1 MVDGAASRKT
11 PHKRALSR
19 MSGNLFEA
27 TEFESARTGSFNRRF
42 DMKSILIGAATG
54 IALAIGSAAALA
66 QTVVIAPEQE
76 TVIREYITTQQVQP
90 VEIPADVEV
99 TVGAT
104 LPETVEVHALE
115 VPDLE
120 TQYSYIVVDGRTI
133 LVEPDTRK
141 VVHIIE

>member
-1 MVDGAASRKT
+1 MHIRHSSIAAGLLLLASAGATA
-11 PHKRALSR
+11 
-19 MSGNLFEA
+19 
-27 TEFESARTGSFNRRF
+27 
-42 DMKSILIGAATG
+42 
-54 IALAIGSAAALA
+54 A

-76 TVIREYITTQQVQP
+76 TVIREYITTHQVAP
-90 VEIPADVEV
+90 VELPADVEV

-104 LPETVEVHALE
+104 LPETVEVHVLE

-120 TQYSYIVVDGRTI
+120 TQYSYVVVDGRTI